1 MDLRPRGTEGGVDS
15 GRGPTPVRSLDVLL
29 AIGDWYGQ
37 DPTILR
43 SHPLYVAR
51 ELVFAGYFAEPPAL
65 VDVENAQRVITQMV
79 RQ

>member
-1 MDLRPRGTEGGVDS
+1 MDLRSRGTEGGDDS
-15 GRGPTPVRSLDVLL
+15 GRDTPVRSLDVLL

-65 VDVENAQRVITQMV
+65 VYVENAQKVITQMV